1 MPVIT
6 ELVNIAVNYFDA
18 KKSTPYSR
26 VLIVTELVEAGP
38 NVSCTLSSKSQT
50 RQSSGSFFQKKYFS
64 TNQMN
69 YIGIIFLSI
78 MFDAKKSARS
88 SRVLIVAELVVS
100 GISVTLKWILVASC
114 TFEPPTIR
122 DFRLEETSWI
132 MHCISSH
139 GKRC

>member
-18 KKSTPYSR
+18 KKSTPYNR
-26 VLIVTELVEAGP
+26 VLIVTELVVSGTQCIVRGP

-78 MFDAKKSARS
+78 TFDAKKSARS
-88 SRVLIVAELVVS
+88 SRVLI
-100 GISVTLKWILVASC
+100 
-114 TFEPPTIR
+114 
-122 DFRLEETSWI
+122 
-132 MHCISSH
+132 
-139 GKRC
+139 